1 MERTKMKT
9 FTGTVRDGVVRLP
22 RRARVQDG
30 SRVVLAVLS
39 EEPAELDE
47 QQMAELEKEDVEFM
61 RACRGR
67 LAKCLRDE
75 DA

>member
-1 MERTKMKT
+1 MERTKMRT

-30 SRVVLAVLS
+30 SRVVLAVLG

-67 LAKCLRDE
+67 LAKYLRDE